1 MGASKIRFTPSKK
14 KGESWLYPEE
24 PEQKMG
30 METFKRL
37 RDGPQGQP
45 KKNIAAVSLFSL
57 AQNAAR
63 KMVRWVVDQDGKLHA
78 GDGFF
83 LIHMDI
89 VQSWGAQKYKGWID
103 LEKKYYAVAS
113 VEDGVVRNV
122 DPHMVSDKMVQRI
135 VKWAEQKGLRLDREQ
150 VFESYMNDTRLYLN
164 ELFDQ
169 PTKWHQRAFGRYE
182 FDVKGKKYYVK
193 IRADWWDERLQAD
206 IGFGMVADSLRIK
219 GIHDKSGMDIL
230 GTGDSVPV
238 FSTVVDIIKNYHHYH
253 GDKVEVYVFSA
264 LQPSRQKLYDAL
276 AKKMLMALPHG
287 QWVLNT
293 DQHYDGGKEYI
304 FKKIKG
310 LKESYDEDEIKRK
323 KIAYTQI
330 VDFVKNLPRKFAR
343 FIITPDDKIYISD
356 GHKYIH
362 YQIATGASDYRDLP
376 YNESNKKWIKS
387 IKWAGVV
394 SLRYEEEKFFALS
407 KVDALGN
414 YTWRR
419 DEKYEGKA
427 KLLADFLMK
436 HGFQR
441 QVEWDV

>member
-1 MGASKIRFTPSKK
+1 MGASKIRFTPKK
-14 KGESWLYPEE
+14 LKPDDVSFTNSRRKGETWLYPEKT
-24 PEQKMG
+24 PHKIGHAMG

-45 KKNIAAVSLFSL
+45 KKNIAAVTLFSL
-57 AQNAAR
+57 AANAAR
-63 KMVRWVVDQDGKLHA
+63 KMVRWVIDQDGKLHA

-122 DPHMVSDKMVQRI
+122 DPHMVTDKMVQRI

-150 VFESYMNDTRLYLN
+150 VFEAYMGDVRL
-164 ELFDQ
+164 D
-169 PTKWHQRAFGRYE
+169 
-182 FDVKGKKYYVK
+182 
-193 IRADWWDERLQAD
+193 
-206 IGFGMVADSLRIK
+206 
-219 GIHDKSGMDIL
+219 
-230 GTGDSVPV
+230 
-238 FSTVVDIIKNYHHYH
+238 
-253 GDKVEVYVFSA
+253 
-264 LQPSRQKLYDAL
+264 
-276 AKKMLMALPHG
+276 
-287 QWVLNT
+287 
-293 DQHYDGGKEYI
+293 
-304 FKKIKG
+304 
-310 LKESYDEDEIKRK
+310 ESYDEIKRK

-330 VDFVKNLPRKFAR
+330 LDFVKNLPRKFAR
-343 FIITPDDKIYISD
+343 FVITPDDKIYISD

-362 YQIATGASDYRDLP
+362 YQIATGDSDHLDLP
-376 YNESNKKWIKS
+376 YTESNNKWMKNV
-387 IKWAGVV
+387 KWAGVV

-407 KVDALGN
+407 KVDGKGN
-414 YTWRR
+414 YSWRK
-419 DEKYEGKA
+419 DEKYDGKA